1 MTSLEKKLQQ
11 IVKQLPSQQQQTV
24 LAFAEFLLAQHTKE
38 CEKKPAILAEPEL
51 LPRPQDESVIAAI
64 KRLAQSYPMLDK
76 AVMLNETSHLMTE
89 HLLQGR
95 DRVSVIDQLEQIFW
109 QHYQT
114 YQRENSKK

>member
-1 MTSLEKKLQQ
+1 MTPLVQKLQQ
-11 IVKQLPSQQQQTV
+11 IVKQLPSAQQQTV
-24 LAFAEFLLAQHTKE
+24 LAFAEFLLTQQRAQE
-38 CEKKPAILAEPEL
+38 DEKPAVLAEPKL

-95 DRVSVIDQLEQIFW
+95 DRASVIDNLEQIFW

-114 YQRENSKK
+114 YRREN

>member
-1 MTSLEKKLQQ
+1 MTLLVQKLQQ
-11 IVKQLPSQQQQTV
+11 IAKQLPSAQQQTV
-24 LAFAEFLLAQHTKE
+24 LDFAQFLLAQHRAKVDE
-38 CEKKPAILAEPEL
+38 KPAVLAEPKL

-64 KRLAQSYPMLDK
+64 RRLAQSYPMLDK

-89 HLLQGR
+89 HVLQGR

-114 YQRENSKK
+114 YLSQD